1 MNKAV
6 ELDIIFTL
14 LVTEVIYE
22 VHIFFS
28 QPVPGGY
35 WLGQGV
41 GIISLSVG
49 VYICV
54 SHLSPHLPPVLSV

>member
-28 QPVPGGY
+28 QPVPRGY

-49 VYICV
+49 VYVCLP
-54 SHLSPHLPPVLSV
+54 LSPHLPPVLSV